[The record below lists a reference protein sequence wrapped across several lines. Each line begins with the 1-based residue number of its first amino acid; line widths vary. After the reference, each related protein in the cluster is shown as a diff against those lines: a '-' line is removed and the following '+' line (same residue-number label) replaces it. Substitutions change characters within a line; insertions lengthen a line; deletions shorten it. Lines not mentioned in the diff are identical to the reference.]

1 MEVGGETVFTI
12 SEAATRYGLSRK
24 TLLTQIRRGVLA
36 ATKSGN
42 VFLVTASEMERYDAV
57 RKAPRGFA
65 RDDHPMHGK
74 QGPGHRRKA
83 STDDKGGDGRADG

>member
-24 TLLTQIRRGVLA
+24 TLLTQIRRGVLV

-65 RDDHPMHGK
+65 RNDHPLHGK
-74 QGPGHRRKA
+74 QGPGHRRK
-83 STDDKGGDGRADG
+83 KGATGDTGNDAA